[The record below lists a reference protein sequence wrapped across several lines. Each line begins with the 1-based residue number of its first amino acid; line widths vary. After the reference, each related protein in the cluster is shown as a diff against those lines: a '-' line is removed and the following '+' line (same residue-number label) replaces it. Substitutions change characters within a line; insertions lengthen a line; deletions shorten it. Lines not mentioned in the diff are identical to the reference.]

1 MYAYVFY
8 IKVEVRAQ
16 QGPRETGESEKTD
29 SLRIITDKNTHTHS
43 RTLWDWP
50 RDSWGGGERQF
61 VCDPLSKERSSPGSI
76 AQTV

>member
-29 SLRIITDKNTHTHS
+29 SLRIITDKNTHTHAHS
-43 RTLWDWP
+43 ETDP
-50 RDSWGGGERQF
+50 GTACGGGERQF

>member
-8 IKVEVRAQ
+8 IKAEVRAQ

-43 RTLWDWP
+43 RTP
-50 RDSWGGGERQF
+50 
-61 VCDPLSKERSSPGSI
+61 
-76 AQTV
+76 